1 MPATSARG
9 QSTNSRKSNRDE
21 GHPRHFRLSM
31 KTCTKTRRSKYSNCH
46 RLKQDLMSLWINVST
61 TRQISNPKISS
72 PNKSNLN
79 KSNLNYK
86 SYSHR
91 TDSLSKK
98 ERLKEPDKSRL
109 MRLQT
114 ANSIL
119 MIWMTTWTRTKSHKS
134 KAASTTPASI
144 QTYSRSSSCSRTAV
158 TQWSTKLISPTTVSV
173 VLRSTHNRRWKVS
186 CGTVNS
192 VVRKSKSPANSQRQL
207 RCALWR
213 TKLLKQIKILK
224 NWFIFV
230 WTTLALWVNRQL
242 ERIMRHISKG
252 DRNILFKN
260 LNTTILESACN
271 PCLWPCWTLLTD
283 KLIKF
288 QHRNLTLS

>member
-1 MPATSARG
+1 MPATSAKD

-31 KTCTKTRRSKYSNCH
+31 RTCTKTRRSKYSKCH
-46 RLKQDLMSLWINVST
+46 RLKQDLMWLWIHVST
-61 TRQISNPKISS
+61 TRKIPNPKISS

-79 KSNLNYK
+79 NK

-91 TDSLSKK
+91 AESLSKK
-98 ERLKEPDKSRL
+98 ERLKDPDKSRL

-119 MIWMTTWTRTKSHKS
+119 MIWMMSWIRTKSHKS

-144 QTYSRSSSCSRTAV
+144 QTYSRSSSCLRTAV
-158 TQWSTKLISPTTVSV
+158 TQWSTLRTSLTTVSV
-173 VLRSTHNRRWKVS
+173 VLRSTHNLRWKVS

-192 VVRKSKSPANSQRQL
+192 VVRKSKSPANSQRRL

-230 WTTLALWVNRQL
+230 WTTLGLWINRHL
-242 ERIMRHISKG
+242 ERIMRLISKG

-260 LNTTILESACN
+260 LNITILESAWN
-271 PCLWPCWTLLTD
+271 PCLWPCWTRLTD

-288 QHRNLTLS
+288 QLKNLTLS